1 MGCFRTSSGQLL
13 SRFCRR
19 LLGAGDARGTITGES
34 WRGSLGDT
42 ARDRHGGIFRRSS
55 APGTPF
61 GSVISAGQRMEPTS
75 GCLTLYV
82 LRGCSDPAR
91 TAVRNSCCRSTRRL
105 SGPISTLPVHESSPL
120 SRRTLWSPPGTQ
132 GAPPNYTNLPVEP
145 ADRALGRSRGGLST
159 KIHALTDD
167 RTRPV
172 TVILTGGQA
181 GDNPQLV
188 PLLDLHRRQSP
199 PGQVRRFRLLADR
212 AYSHPSTR
220 QQLRHRR
227 IAHTIPE
234 RQDQK
239 DRRKA
244 KGSKGGRPPGFDK
257 DSYMKRN
264 TVERGFLRLK
274 QWRGIA
280 SRFDKHALTYL
291 GGVILAA
298 IVAHVRTN

>member
-1 MGCFRTSSGQLL
+1 M
-13 SRFCRR
+13 
-19 LLGAGDARGTITGES
+19 
-34 WRGSLGDT
+34 
-42 ARDRHGGIFRRSS
+42 
-55 APGTPF
+55 
-61 GSVISAGQRMEPTS
+61 
-75 GCLTLYV
+75 
-82 LRGCSDPAR
+82 
-91 TAVRNSCCRSTRRL
+91 
-105 SGPISTLPVHESSPL
+105 
-120 SRRTLWSPPGTQ
+120 
-132 GAPPNYTNLPVEP
+132 
-145 ADRALGRSRGGLST
+145 
-159 KIHALTDD
+159 TDE

-181 GDNPQLV
+181 GDNPQLI
-188 PLLDLHRRQSP
+188 PLLELHRRQSP
-199 PGQVRRFRLLADR
+199 PGSLRRLRLLGDR

-220 QQLRHRR
+220 ERLRHKR

-257 DSYMKRN
+257 TTYAKRN

-280 SRFDKHALTYL
+280 CRFDKHALTYL

-298 IVAHVRTN
+298 TVIYLRTN